1 MDIDEMELNV
11 VYEEKVYLFTE
22 ELDFNYITEKFG
34 AIYDGDTKI
43 GTISFS
49 IIHLGQATDNGYDS
63 YDSFEIFD
71 NHSDYLSRVGFLIY
85 EHEMILDEYSIDKF
99 QYDVIVID
107 SIFIEEEYRGN
118 DISVLVLKDILFRY
132 RDAVSYFVIQAFPL
146 DCKDLTNSVI
156 KKIQTKLIKQY
167 KKAGFKNI
175 KGIDKQYLFSL

>member
-22 ELDFNYITEKFG
+22 QVDFNYITEKFG
-34 AIYDGDTKI
+34 TIYNGDTKI
-43 GTISFS
+43 GTITFS
-49 IIHLGQATDNGYDS
+49 IIHLGQATDNGCDT
-63 YDSFEIFD
+63 FEIFD
-71 NHSDYLSRVGFLIY
+71 NHSDYLSRVGFLIH
-85 EHEMILDEYSIDKF
+85 EHEMVLDEYSLDKF

-118 DISVLVLKDILFRY
+118 NISVLVLNDILFRY
-132 RDAVSYFVIQAFPL
+132 RDAVRYFIIQAFPL

-167 KKAGFKNI
+167 KKAGFNNI